1 MERSKSFGGDTGKW
15 DFLGLVRT
23 ERDLKTG
30 GVVVGRRKL
39 GGKLKAENNGRRGS
53 NRTTS
58 LKTASGPCVGRRSV
72 FLGMAV
78 PAECAPRVSHKD
90 LVCTSNGSVQCQSQW
105 PVSSEK

>member
-23 ERDLKTG
+23 ETDLKTG

-78 PAECAPRVSHKD
+78 PAECAPPSFPQRLGLHIE
-90 LVCTSNGSVQCQSQW
+90 W
-105 PVSSEK
+105 